1 MSSAEDSKFLW
12 LKHIW
17 QEGLV
22 ISRAAIEDFDPILQT
37 AEHTEGFASAK
48 SDIHAVF
55 TEILEWPEAF
65 IKTGDDLPNV
75 ASCDLTDLGLTLR
88 ADLAVV
94 DKSEEETLLLVKTL
108 EEGVSPDER
117 GTVKGW
123 DGVTHQQAFDRHL
136 RDTGVEAGLLI
147 TPTYYR
153 LTYSPRGET
162 PGYLEWPIE
171 GMATTAGRPMLGGFK
186 LILNKEALWGREHRR
201 LHHILKESR
210 EKQNSVSTKFCL
222 LYTSPSPRD
231 RTRSRMPS
239 SA

>member
-147 TPTYYR
+147 TPTHYR

-162 PGYLEWPIE
+162 PGYL
-171 GMATTAGRPMLGGFK
+171 
-186 LILNKEALWGREHRR
+186 
-201 LHHILKESR
+201 
-210 EKQNSVSTKFCL
+210 
-222 LYTSPSPRD
+222 
-231 RTRSRMPS
+231 
-239 SA
+239 